1 MIEGLFDRENYQ
13 MAQVMMDKN
22 LLKHQAI
29 ASNIA
34 NVETPGYKR
43 IDLDPAFESRLSN
56 IMKSGNTQ
64 AMQDFQHQLAVDH
77 ESPSIR
83 PDGNN
88 VKMETE
94 LLAMNRNAL
103 EYEFMTKYIG
113 KSFGRIRSAITGQT
127 SAQ

>member
-13 MAQVMMDKN
+13 MAKVMMDN
-22 LLKHQAI
+22 SLLKHQAI

-43 IDLDPAFESRLSN
+43 VDLDPTFEGRLQDL
-56 IMKSGNTQ
+56 MKSGDTQ
-64 AMQDFQHQLAVDH
+64 ALQDFNHRLAVD
-77 ESPSIR
+77 SDTPAVR

-88 VKMETE
+88 VKMENE

-103 EYEFMTKYIG
+103 EYEFLTKYMS
-113 KSFGRIRSAITGQT
+113 KSFGRISTAITGRT
-127 SAQ
+127 SPS